1 MKNIMKKILL
11 ILAVATLV
19 FAFASCEILDDLMGK
34 DTPDIDISDDNNN
47 NDNNNNEENPP
58 VEDEKPS
65 EDEKEDDKPSDDKGD
80 EKPEEDPAEKI
91 CDQLNSFNGNVY
103 ASIEFTV
110 ETTVNG
116 EKLVSEFVLNSN
128 NEISYRIEQLAKIE
142 IDGNG
147 NLVIPEERIVVSEGI
162 AIVSDNNKVGVNVNG
177 DFVELPEYEEL
188 VGGFSFNYGD
198 FYNYNVGKNALGFDV
213 RNADDFFGADV
224 ALKNVHAEVR
234 YTADGFSS
242 ITVTADTANGSVV
255 YTYAYGE
262 IIG

>member
-1 MKNIMKKILL
+1 MKNIRKKILL

-19 FAFASCEILDDLMGK
+19 FAFASCEILDDLMGE
-34 DTPDIDISDDNNN
+34 DIPDIDISDDNNN
-47 NDNNNNEENPP
+47 NGNNNNEENPP
-58 VEDEKPS
+58 VEDEKP
-65 EDEKEDDKPSDDKGD
+65 
-80 EKPEEDPAEKI
+80 EEDPAKKI
-91 CDQLNSFNGNVY
+91 CNQLNSFNGNVY

-110 ETTVNG
+110 ETTVKG

-162 AIVSDNNKVGVNVNG
+162 ATVSNNNIVNVNG

-188 VGGFSFNYGD
+188 VGGFSFNYDD
-198 FYNYNVGKNALGFDV
+198 FYNYSVGKNALGFDV